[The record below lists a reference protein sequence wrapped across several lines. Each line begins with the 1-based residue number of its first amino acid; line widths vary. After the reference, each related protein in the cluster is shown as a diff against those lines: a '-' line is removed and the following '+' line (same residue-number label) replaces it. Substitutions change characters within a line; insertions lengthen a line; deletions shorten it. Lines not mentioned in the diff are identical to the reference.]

1 MSVSHSS
8 FGAAAVKSRSTRSS
22 WTGGPGLRF
31 RPRFFENTDQ
41 ITKLN
46 AKGDALREAFLQAG
60 IQCNGFGSLIRI
72 FPADM
77 TTTWWKAYR
86 EGVLLGTS
94 GLIALSTAM
103 DEGVIEEI
111 LQCVIRISQ
120 Q

>member
-1 MSVSHSS
+1 
-8 FGAAAVKSRSTRSS
+8 
-22 WTGGPGLRF
+22 
-31 RPRFFENTDQ
+31 
-41 ITKLN
+41 
-46 AKGDALREAFLQAG
+46 
-60 IQCNGFGSLIRI
+60 
-72 FPADM
+72 M
-77 TTTWWKAYR
+77 TTTRWKAYR